1 MHSGLMPHSRQAQGS
16 IAFFIQ
22 NLVAVSLLLVY
33 VACRI
38 TYSTSMEA
46 GGKLLRPWMLG
57 FRTDF
62 GLPGF
67 SDPFDMV
74 GLLEMVLSQG
84 FFATYFM

>member
-1 MHSGLMPHSRQAQGS
+1 MD
-16 IAFFIQ
+16 
-22 NLVAVSLLLVY
+22 
-33 VACRI
+33 
-38 TYSTSMEA
+38 A

-74 GLLEMVLSQG
+74 GLLEMILSQG
-84 FFATYFM
+84 FFATQ